1 MREITE
7 QLHRVKIVVLGDLML
22 DRYLVGAVERISP
35 EAPVPVLRW
44 ASERETAGGAGNV
57 ALNIVSLG
65 AQARLIGVVGD
76 DNEGR
81 RLAHIL
87 QSAGVASDLVV
98 DPQAPTISKTR
109 VLAGHQQLLR
119 IDQEIVCEPH
129 QQAEQTILTKL
140 SEAIAGADALIIA
153 DYAKGCLSDG
163 ILKNAIALG
172 KQAGVPVLIDPKRTD
187 FSAYAGATYIKPN
200 RKELSLAARID
211 CSIAENISAASR
223 KIISLTNSN
232 VLLTR
237 SEDGMSFYGTDGR
250 DLHLP
255 TEAMEVFDVSGAG
268 DTVAAC
274 FTLALATGA
283 PISSAMRFANVA
295 AGIVVAKT
303 GTATVTVAEILAA
316 ESAATPKD
324 TIARGALVSWEEAEQ
339 IREQWKREGLSVAFT
354 NGCFDLLHPGHI
366 ALLQGAAAHS
376 DRLIVAL
383 NTDASVSKLKGPSR
397 PVQSENARAEVMG
410 AIRCVDLVVLFDQD
424 TPLELIRLLV
434 PDVLVKGADYTEEAI
449 VGHNIVKNAGGRVE
463 RVELRQ
469 GQSTTRLIGRA
480 NDKSGVEQPAKQPA
494 KLN

>member
-7 QLHRVKIVVLGDLML
+7 HLQQVKIVVLGDLML
-22 DRYLVGAVERISP
+22 DRYLFGAVERISP

-44 ASERETAGGAGNV
+44 SSERETAGGAGNV
-57 ALNIVSLG
+57 ALNIAALG
-65 AQARLIGVVGD
+65 ARACVVGLIGD
-76 DNEGR
+76 DEEGR
-81 RLAHIL
+81 RLTRIL
-87 QSAGVASDLVV
+87 QSGSVTADLVV
-98 DPQAPTISKTR
+98 DTRGPTISKTR

-119 IDQEIVCEPH
+119 VDQEIVTEPH
-129 QQAEQTILTKL
+129 HEIENALLTKL
-140 SEAIAGADALIIA
+140 AHAIVDANALIIA
-153 DYAKGCLSDG
+153 DYAKGCLSDAV
-163 ILKNAIALG
+163 LKEAIALG
-172 KQAGVPVLIDPKRTD
+172 RHAGIPVLIDPKRAD

-211 CSIAENISAASR
+211 CSIAENIEAASQ
-223 KIISLTNSN
+223 KVIALTGSN
-232 VLLTR
+232 ILLTR
-237 SEDGMSFYGTDGR
+237 SEDGMSFFGTNGHN
-250 DLHLP
+250 LHLS

-283 PISSAMRFANVA
+283 TVSSAMRFANVA

-316 ESAATPKD
+316 ESAA
-324 TIARGALVSWEEAEQ
+324 ARNTVPRSTLVSWEEAKR
-339 IREQWKREGLSVAFT
+339 IREQWKLDGLSVAFT

-366 ALLQGAAAHS
+366 ALLQGAATHS

-397 PVQSENARAEVMG
+397 PVQSENARAEVMS
-410 AIRCVDLVVLFDQD
+410 AIRGVDLVVLFDQD

-434 PDVLVKGADYTEEAI
+434 PDVLVKGSDYAEDAI
-449 VGHNIVKNAGGRVE
+449 VGHDIVKAAGGRVE

-469 GQSTTRLIGRA
+469 NQSTTRLVARA
-480 NDKSGVEQPAKQPA
+480 NGQSDAMRPAEQ
-494 KLN
+494 N

>member
-7 QLHRVKIVVLGDLML
+7 HLHRVKIVVLGDLML

-35 EAPVPVLRW
+35 EAPVPILRW

-57 ALNIVSLG
+57 ALNIVALG
-65 AQARLIGVVGD
+65 AQARLIGLVGD
-76 DNEGR
+76 DEAGR
-81 RLAHIL
+81 RLTHIL
-87 QSAGVASDLVV
+87 QSAGVTSDLVI
-98 DPQAPTISKTR
+98 DAQAPTISKTR

-119 IDQEIVCEPH
+119 VDHEIVNAPRPSVE
-129 QQAEQTILTKL
+129 QALLEKVSQ
-140 SEAIAGADALIIA
+140 AIADADALIIA

-163 ILKNAIALG
+163 ILGNAIALG
-172 KQAGVPVLIDPKRTD
+172 KRAGIPILVDPKRAD

-200 RKELSLAARID
+200 RKELSVATNVD
-211 CSIAENISAASR
+211 CSIAENIRTASQNV
-223 KIISLTNSN
+223 IALTGSN

-237 SEDGMSFYGTDGR
+237 SEDGMSFFGTDGR

-268 DTVAAC
+268 DTVAAS
-274 FTLALATGA
+274 FTLAIATGST
-283 PISSAMRFANVA
+283 ISGAMRFANVA
-295 AGIVVAKT
+295 AGIVVGKT
-303 GTATVTVAEILAA
+303 GTATVTVSEILAA
-316 ESAATPKD
+316 ESTSTTKD
-324 TIARGALVSWEEAEQ
+324 TVPHGALVSWEEAKA
-339 IREQWKREGLSVAFT
+339 IREQWKRDGLTVAFT

-366 ALLQGAAAHS
+366 SLLQGAAAHS

-397 PVQSENARAEVMG
+397 PVQSETARAEVMG
-410 AIRCVDLVVLFDQD
+410 AIRCVDLVVFFDQD

-434 PDVLVKGADYTEEAI
+434 PDVLVKGADYAEEAI
-449 VGHNIVKNAGGRVE
+449 VGHDIVKNAGGRVE

-480 NDKSGVEQPAKQPA
+480 NDKSGA
-494 KLN
+494 KLPVS